1 MSKNKNIAVPLIGG
15 GIILAALAVVLSS
28 LFAPRMAAKG
38 ALREARELLS
48 ETEQFTYVTVFN
60 PLDHSSPLLPTDKEV
75 RLSEAEEIEALR
87 ESLLRY
93 AEGARCRGV
102 EEAIDGNWDI
112 RVRFATEEG
121 HLDLYLHAD
130 YFYFS
135 EGVRRYVFEPTDAA
149 DYAAWRESMILSVL
163 GSAE

>member
-1 MSKNKNIAVPLIGG
+1 MSKKSNRTVTVVGIG
-15 GIILAALAVVLSS
+15 IVVMALAIVLSS

-60 PLDHSSPLLPTDKEV
+60 PVDHSSPLLPTDKEV
-75 RLSEAEEIEALR
+75 LLSEAAEIEALR

-93 AEGARCRGV
+93 AEGARCLGV
-102 EEAIDGNWDI
+102 KEAIDGNWDI
-112 RVRFATEEG
+112 RVRFVTEEG

-130 YFYFS
+130 YFYLS

-149 DYAAWRESMILSVL
+149 GYAAWRESMILSVL